1 VECRPITKF
10 IEYMEM
16 FARFKQTENLHAL
29 SNVLDSHPEF
39 APVERAQ
46 LGESCPTPPRTVT
59 SPRISRL
66 FLS

>member
-1 VECRPITKF
+1 
-10 IEYMEM
+10 MEM

-46 LGESCPTPPRTVT
+46 LGESCPTPPQTIT